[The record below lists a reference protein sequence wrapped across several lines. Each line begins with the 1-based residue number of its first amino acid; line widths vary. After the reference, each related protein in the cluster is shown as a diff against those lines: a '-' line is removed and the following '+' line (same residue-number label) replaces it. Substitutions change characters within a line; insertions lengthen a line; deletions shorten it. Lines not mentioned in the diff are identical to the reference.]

1 MPRTDPSAPRP
12 EAGPGRPRHN
22 DAEIFGESMN
32 TDKPESGAER
42 LVHTLI
48 EGGVDVCFANPGTSE
63 MHFVG
68 ALDRISGM
76 RCVLGL
82 FEGIVTGAADGYYRV
97 SGKPAATLLHLAP
110 GLANGLANLH
120 NAKKARSGIVNIVGD
135 HATYHAPLA
144 SPLAGDVEAVARP
157 MSNWV
162 RTTCSADSLAG
173 DAAEA
178 VALARQSPGK
188 IATLILPADISWCA
202 AGEAAPVRS
211 VAPRRAVRA
220 EFVDAAA
227 EALRR
232 GGSNAI
238 LLLGDGAVRGKAL
251 SWAGAIAAAT
261 GCRLMAETHNA
272 CMERGAGRA
281 PFSLVPYTQPVEA
294 ALKALAGTRDVVL
307 AGARDPIAFFAYPGK
322 PVKLLPA
329 DCNVCE
335 LASPEEDIEAALEA
349 VARALGVRSAAGEG
363 VAPLAR
369 PAVPTGPI
377 SHDGLGEVIAALL
390 PEQCIV
396 IDEAVTAGRSFY
408 AKTRTTAPHDWISSM
423 GAAIGFALPA
433 AVGAAIAAPGRKV
446 LALSGDGSAMY
457 TPQAL
462 WSMAREGLDVTIV
475 IFANRAY
482 QILRGEFFNMGSG
495 VPGARAEAM
504 LTIGDPALD
513 WQSLAKGCGVECGI
527 ARDLEEFARELRRG
541 FASQGPY
548 LVEVRM

>member
-1 MPRTDPSAPRP
+1 
-12 EAGPGRPRHN
+12 
-22 DAEIFGESMN
+22 MN
-32 TDKPESGAER
+32 TDEAQNGAER

-48 EGGVDVCFANPGTSE
+48 EGGVNVCFANPGTSE

-97 SGKPAATLLHLAP
+97 SGRPAATLLHLAP

-120 NAKKARSGIVNIVGD
+120 NARKARSGMVNIVGD
-135 HATYHAPLA
+135 HATYHAPLD

-162 RTTCSADSLAG
+162 RTTSSPGSLAM

-178 VALARQSPGK
+178 VALARQSPGN
-188 IATLILPADISWCA
+188 IATLVLPADISWSA
-202 AGEAAPVRS
+202 AGPAAPVRA
-211 VAPRRAVRA
+211 VAPRRPVRS
-220 EFVDAAA
+220 EYVDAAA
-227 EALRR
+227 GALRA

-238 LLLGDGAVRGKAL
+238 LLLGDGAVRGRAL
-251 SWAGAIAAAT
+251 SWAGAIAAKT

-272 CMERGAGRA
+272 CMERGAGRT

-294 ALKALAGTRDVVL
+294 ALKALKGTRHLVL
-307 AGARDPIAFFAYPGK
+307 AGARNPVAFFAYPGK
-322 PVKLLPA
+322 PVKLMPA
-329 DCNVCE
+329 SCSVCE
-335 LASPEEDIEAALEA
+335 LAGPEEDIEGALEA
-349 VARALGVRSAAGEG
+349 VALALGASLATGAG
-363 VAPLAR
+363 APPLER
-369 PAVPTGPI
+369 PAMPLGPI
-377 SHDGLGEVIAALL
+377 THDGMGEVIAALM

-408 AKTRTTAPHDWISSM
+408 AKTRTTAPHDWITSM

-433 AVGAAIAAPGRKV
+433 AVGAAIAAPDRKV

-462 WSMAREGLDVTIV
+462 WTMAREGLDVTIV

-513 WQSLAKGCGVECGI
+513 WQSIAKGCGVDSGV